1 MPLEPI
7 FAEERQEKILSMLM
21 ISNKLLVN
29 DLCNEF
35 SVSPAT
41 IRNDLNLLEKKGLLK
56 RTYGGAISCSKI
68 GFELTS
74 DQKEHAYSKQKH
86 RIAEYAINLIENG
99 DIIALDSGTT
109 TYCLAELFT
118 KKNNITVVTT
128 DTRISNLLE
137 NYSGVSVILA
147 GGLIRKGFLAASE
160 QLQIPSSHH
169 FM

>member
-56 RTYGGAISCSKI
+56 RT
-68 GFELTS
+68 
-74 DQKEHAYSKQKH
+74 
-86 RIAEYAINLIENG
+86 
-99 DIIALDSGTT
+99 
-109 TYCLAELFT
+109 
-118 KKNNITVVTT
+118 
-128 DTRISNLLE
+128 
-137 NYSGVSVILA
+137 
-147 GGLIRKGFLAASE
+147 
-160 QLQIPSSHH
+160 
-169 FM
+169 